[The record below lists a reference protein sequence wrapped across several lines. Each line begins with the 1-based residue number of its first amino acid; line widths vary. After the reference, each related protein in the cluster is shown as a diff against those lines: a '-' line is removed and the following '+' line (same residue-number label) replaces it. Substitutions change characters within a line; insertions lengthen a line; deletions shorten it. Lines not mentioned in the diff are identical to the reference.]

1 MQGMQVPVCITEKN
15 IDHVHVPMDRK
26 CEDEMDLVDDKANV
40 KEKIIILNMKRRQ
53 SDIYSRNH
61 HTLMERGA
69 VVTCNLNN
77 IKFD

>member
-40 KEKIIILNMKRRQ
+40 KEKNYHLNMKRRQ
-53 SDIYSRNH
+53 SVIFAQPSHINGKRSSGY
-61 HTLMERGA
+61 M
-69 VVTCNLNN
+69 
-77 IKFD
+77 

>member
-40 KEKIIILNMKRRQ
+40 KEKIIIWTWNEDR
-53 SDIYSRNH
+53 
-61 HTLMERGA
+61 
-69 VVTCNLNN
+69 V
-77 IKFD
+77 